1 VCRCAQLISRIEKP
15 YRIFWGKLNNLK
27 IFEKLRQKLYLG
39 SPQAIALPQATAQA
53 IVRSHRTSVK
63 YTRTTDEMATSYR
76 TKFVRCHR
84 TASYDR
90 TTACGDFV
98 VLLR

>member
-1 VCRCAQLISRIEKP
+1 ML
-15 YRIFWGKLNNLK
+15 GLGLD
-27 IFEKLRQKLYLG
+27 LG
-39 SPQAIALPQATAQA
+39 SPQAIGSPQATAQA

-76 TKFVRCHR
+76 TNFVRCHR

-90 TTACGDFV
+90 TTAYGDFV
-98 VLLR
+98 VPLR